1 MILSRV
7 SDYLRERRRASLTDM
22 ALGLGAT
29 PEALRDMLAILERK
43 GRVRRLPAGT
53 PCGGGC
59 SKCHPSS
66 VDLYEWVDQDTQAAA
81 YRHD

>member
-22 ALGLGAT
+22 ALGLGAA
-29 PEALRDMLAILERK
+29 PDALRDMLAILERK
-43 GRVRRLPAGT
+43 GRVRRLPSGT

-59 SKCHPSS
+59 CKCAPAGIE
-66 VDLYEWVDQDTQAAA
+66 LYEWTEPAA
-81 YRHD
+81 

>member
-7 SDYLRERRRASLTDM
+7 NDYLRERRRASVSDM

-29 PEALRDMLAILERK
+29 PDALRDMLAILERK
-43 GRVRRLPAGT
+43 GRVRRLPSGT

-59 SKCHPSS
+59 CKCDPAGIE
-66 VDLYEWVDQDTQAAA
+66 LYECTDNAP
-81 YRHD
+81 